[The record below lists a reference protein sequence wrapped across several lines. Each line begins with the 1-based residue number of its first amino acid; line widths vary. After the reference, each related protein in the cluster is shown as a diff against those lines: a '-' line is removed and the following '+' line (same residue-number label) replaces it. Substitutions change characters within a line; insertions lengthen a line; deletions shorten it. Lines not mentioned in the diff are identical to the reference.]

1 MYFDKLVESAVKYA
15 DYLQENLVCV
25 KSYQSNKD
33 SMHNDKVEPLPLI
46 NIENLSK
53 YSKKREIW
61 N

>member
-25 KSYQSNKD
+25 KSYQSSKD